1 MRPRC
6 VTALL
11 AVLLAGGFQ
20 PLAAGADGQQP
31 AQASTQTQPPAPQAD
46 AARST
51 RFQGG
56 IGLLAGVPVG
66 DFGVNVDSAGG
77 IAGHFDVALG
87 DSIVSVGGEMASLWY
102 GTESRKEP
110 LSPTIPD
117 IRVTVTTDNTIFL
130 LHGRVRAQRR
140 EGRVRPYVDG
150 LIGFIDLV
158 TKTSIEE
165 LGDCD
170 VYGCTGLGSTNL
182 RDFALSAGGG
192 AGLQVG
198 FGPPP
203 DWYRLDLSV
212 RYLYGGEADY
222 LREFAIRRE
231 GGQAFL
237 DISRSR
243 TDMVVVYIGVAMGR

>member
-1 MRPRC
+1 MRR
-6 VTALL
+6 
-11 AVLLAGGFQ
+11 
-20 PLAAGADGQQP
+20 
-31 AQASTQTQPPAPQAD
+31 
-46 AARST
+46 T

-77 IAGHFDVALG
+77 IAGHVDVAID
-87 DSIVSVGGEMASLWY
+87 DSFVSIGGETAYLWY

-117 IRVTVTTDNTIFL
+117 IRVTVTTDNAIFL

-150 LIGFIDLV
+150 VIGFIDLV

-165 LGDCD
+165 LGDC
-170 VYGCTGLGSTNL
+170 GAFACTGLGTTNL
-182 RDFALSAGGG
+182 RDFAMSAGGG
-192 AGLQVG
+192 AGVQVG

-203 DWYRLDLSV
+203 DWYRLDVSV
-212 RYLYGGEADY
+212 RYLYGGSADY